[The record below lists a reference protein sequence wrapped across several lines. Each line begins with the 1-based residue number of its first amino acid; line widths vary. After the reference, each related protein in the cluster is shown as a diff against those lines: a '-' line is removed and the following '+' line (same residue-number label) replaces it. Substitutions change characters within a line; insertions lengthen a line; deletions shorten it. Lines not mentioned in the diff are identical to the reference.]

1 LCSSPALDAQAKPVN
16 GTVSRWIKV
25 DWPPV
30 SPDELEMS
38 LEAGSKILGGF
49 EAIIY
54 MIALAGWAALGFPYF
69 GYVIACGCAAIISFA
84 IYKWMASR
92 LWF

>member
-1 LCSSPALDAQAKPVN
+1 MS
-16 GTVSRWIKV
+16 GWIKV
-25 DWPPV
+25 DWHPV

-38 LEAGSKILGGF
+38 LEAGSKILSVF

-54 MIALAGWAALGFPYF
+54 MIAFAGWAALGFPYL
-69 GYVIACGCAAIISFA
+69 GYVIACGCAAMICFA

-92 LWF
+92 YWF